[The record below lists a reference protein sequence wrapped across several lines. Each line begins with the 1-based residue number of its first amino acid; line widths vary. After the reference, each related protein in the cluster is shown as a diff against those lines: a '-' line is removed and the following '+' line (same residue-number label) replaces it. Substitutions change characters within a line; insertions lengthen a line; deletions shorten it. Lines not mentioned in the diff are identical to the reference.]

1 MSNDT
6 PRIVPISEAI
16 NTDPDVAETMR
27 QLEAGEI
34 SVCSP
39 FPGMDKPWT
48 QDEKDR
54 LDRALAEIFDWDI
67 KSSPEEDP
75 SYTD

>member
-16 NTDPDVAETMR
+16 KTDPDVAETMR

-34 SVCSP
+34 GVCSP
-39 FPGMDKPWT
+39 FPGMEKPWT

-54 LDRALAEIFDWDI
+54 LERALAEIFDWDI
-67 KSSPEEDP
+67 AKSPEENP
-75 SYTD
+75 NHTN